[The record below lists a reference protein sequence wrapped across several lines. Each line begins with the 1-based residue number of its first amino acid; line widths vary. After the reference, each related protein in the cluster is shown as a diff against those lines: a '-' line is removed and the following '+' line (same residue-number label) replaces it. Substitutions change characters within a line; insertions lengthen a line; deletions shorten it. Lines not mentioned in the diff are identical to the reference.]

1 MSESTKKIRKKDCV
15 KLSNKIIE
23 RCKLPIPR
31 VTSIDGIRSN
41 LFTSLLQVLYHRL
54 PEGIIDD
61 PASTE
66 DEIANVQAIINHLAL
81 DLIHIDLSHISGTE
95 VIAGE
100 PRAIYNLLEIFCG
113 LHKYL
118 SSTSIGRWNLEE
130 SLSEAN
136 SELSS
141 QPSSEESAV
150 GGRDQDAPPVD
161 ADPLGDPAEQDSSP
175 PLTRPSSSV
184 ARAGSA
190 GRVPSVPSA
199 GAVSAGR
206 SSSAARVRSSASG
219 VARAPSSASAG
230 RPASGSGSAARV
242 PSSGSAG
249 RVRSGGS
256 VGMAASGVG
265 SVVRVASGASAGRV
279 ASSGSAGKVPSST
292 SAGKV
297 PSSTSAGKVPSS
309 SSAGKIGSATR
320 VPSSGSAGKV
330 ASSTSAGRVAS
341 SGSAGKVP
349 SAGSVPRVPS
359 GGASVT
365 KVASTTSAGRASA
378 HSSATRVPS
387 SGSGLGRVRS
397 SGSGSRPTSSGP
409 LPTSSISAGGEAEAS
424 MFPSSESATV
434 PAERRRSA
442 SSGGGSGGA
451 GAAGS
456 SGAGAE
462 PASSLEGLEGKPS
475 QASRHSL
482 QPELAAVDT
491 ETSEDD
497 PSPIR
502 APSGAAA
509 AAGGEFDALGR
520 SSVSRPS
527 AGGLGAAGGG
537 SGAAVQLSGSIEH
550 HHYHHYEGEESG
562 ESGQLTE
569 LTADTEEEE
578 EEQGYGSEPGEEAQG
593 YGSEPQ
599 EEEEDSQLTEEPTAD
614 SPEETQGESEPD
626 SQTPW
631 EADESPEEE
640 EDGQEDTA
648 GEEEDAGGHGDVSRQ
663 LSEEMELMRAAASS
677 PEPPPPPPVQRASV
691 TQQQRSVNT
700 FRRASRDT
708 DSTDGMRRATADA
721 DRPSR
726 RELSAPARRPS
737 SSDRRRRRRSDDF
750 SSASEPGMGRRS
762 GARLPTRNVETIA
775 EIRETDAERAI
786 TETTREQAGDQLH
799 KETVRREVRRK
810 VSSAPATRSRQMSY
824 TKQATRRSVC
834 SDGVT
839 DWLESQADD
848 TRLHVDGKEADV
860 FEYLRRE
867 FPYVHVSAETKR
879 RLLAQYRHQMKY
891 IMSLVEPVESRK
903 IKIRRQDVL
912 KRQALMTDIMRQ
924 QKAHD
929 DRFKKLSDGKR
940 REAKIRNMPRDSKI
954 SCLRAQRYVSSFQQQ
969 FQSRSAFNK
978 SKEELLLRAVFEEM
992 LEIQRSRLRAVRRLE
1007 KESIDEFYDAN
1018 GYTADL
1024 NRVHQYYE
1032 ANFRELAEL
1041 LAKERSDLMRTQKQ
1055 QKKLNDRIKREFR
1068 EYMEAD
1074 VRSLNDKIVNS
1085 WQPQFRELDA
1095 DRVRS
1100 DLYEANWKFC
1110 VQ

>member
-562 ESGQLTE
+562 ESGQ
-569 LTADTEEEE
+569 
-578 EEQGYGSEPGEEAQG
+578 
-593 YGSEPQ
+593 
-599 EEEEDSQLTEEPTAD
+599 
-614 SPEETQGESEPD
+614 
-626 SQTPW
+626 
-631 EADESPEEE
+631 
-640 EDGQEDTA
+640 
-648 GEEEDAGGHGDVSRQ
+648 
-663 LSEEMELMRAAASS
+663 
-677 PEPPPPPPVQRASV
+677 
-691 TQQQRSVNT
+691 QQRSVNT

>member
-562 ESGQLTE
+562 ESGQ
-569 LTADTEEEE
+569 
-578 EEQGYGSEPGEEAQG
+578 
-593 YGSEPQ
+593 
-599 EEEEDSQLTEEPTAD
+599 
-614 SPEETQGESEPD
+614 
-626 SQTPW
+626 
-631 EADESPEEE
+631 
-640 EDGQEDTA
+640 
-648 GEEEDAGGHGDVSRQ
+648 
-663 LSEEMELMRAAASS
+663 
-677 PEPPPPPPVQRASV
+677 
-691 TQQQRSVNT
+691 QRSVNT

>member
-1 MSESTKKIRKKDCV
+1 M
-15 KLSNKIIE
+15 
-23 RCKLPIPR
+23 
-31 VTSIDGIRSN
+31 
-41 LFTSLLQVLYHRL
+41 
-54 PEGIIDD
+54 
-61 PASTE
+61 
-66 DEIANVQAIINHLAL
+66 
-81 DLIHIDLSHISGTE
+81 
-95 VIAGE
+95 
-100 PRAIYNLLEIFCG
+100 
-113 LHKYL
+113 
-118 SSTSIGRWNLEE
+118 
-130 SLSEAN
+130 
-136 SELSS
+136 
-141 QPSSEESAV
+141 
-150 GGRDQDAPPVD
+150 
-161 ADPLGDPAEQDSSP
+161 
-175 PLTRPSSSV
+175 
-184 ARAGSA
+184 
-190 GRVPSVPSA
+190 
-199 GAVSAGR
+199 
-206 SSSAARVRSSASG
+206 
-219 VARAPSSASAG
+219 
-230 RPASGSGSAARV
+230 
-242 PSSGSAG
+242 
-249 RVRSGGS
+249 
-256 VGMAASGVG
+256 
-265 SVVRVASGASAGRV
+265 
-279 ASSGSAGKVPSST
+279 
-292 SAGKV
+292 
-297 PSSTSAGKVPSS
+297 
-309 SSAGKIGSATR
+309 
-320 VPSSGSAGKV
+320 
-330 ASSTSAGRVAS
+330 
-341 SGSAGKVP
+341 
-349 SAGSVPRVPS
+349 
-359 GGASVT
+359 
-365 KVASTTSAGRASA
+365 
-378 HSSATRVPS
+378 
-387 SGSGLGRVRS
+387 
-397 SGSGSRPTSSGP
+397 
-409 LPTSSISAGGEAEAS
+409 
-424 MFPSSESATV
+424 
-434 PAERRRSA
+434 
-442 SSGGGSGGA
+442 
-451 GAAGS
+451 
-456 SGAGAE
+456 
-462 PASSLEGLEGKPS
+462 
-475 QASRHSL
+475 
-482 QPELAAVDT
+482 
-491 ETSEDD
+491 
-497 PSPIR
+497 
-502 APSGAAA
+502 
-509 AAGGEFDALGR
+509 
-520 SSVSRPS
+520 
-527 AGGLGAAGGG
+527 
-537 SGAAVQLSGSIEH
+537 
-550 HHYHHYEGEESG
+550 
-562 ESGQLTE
+562 LTE

-578 EEQGYGSEPGEEAQG
+578 QERGYGSEPE
-593 YGSEPQ
+593 
-599 EEEEDSQLTEEPTAD
+599 EEEEDSQLTEEPTVD

-640 EDGQEDTA
+640 EDGQEDTE

-663 LSEEMELMRAAASS
+663 LSEEMELMRGAASS
-677 PEPPPPPPVQRASV
+677 PEPAPPPVQRASA
-691 TQQQRSVNT
+691 TQQQQRSVST

-708 DSTDGMRRATADA
+708 DSTDGMRRAAADA

-762 GARLPTRNVETIA
+762 GARVPTRNVETIA

-1085 WQPQFRELDA
+1085 WQPQFSLVACLHACVARRGTTPACGAAYQHGGRCRLYRYPACQAGGGGLQMSPAPGHYVEPELLSPLCPTDDLCSPLCPPTGRILNGHPIPESTDVWTGGDIWTHVWKRLADGQCRVKLAAAGTPSGQLTINLATAASTANSTLMFIASYDYSIIYPVGALEDSVTSIVGLQADRQVTPLEVSWCDGQLTLSVAGEQVASLSRAVPTLPYLLLQSVGPALWRLGPELTDPWLVQPDGWSQQRGYTLAPVSAIWRRFPESTSASVLFRCSSDTACHVFFRESFDNAFQAVVRLAPGRNSKVGLANETHAVWQEPWDA
-1095 DRVRS
+1095 DWADGSQPHRFRVEFNAGSLGIYSAAPTNGTMLRVREETLTTHPWS
-1100 DLYEANWKFC
+1100 NRVPTSVQYVGLGSEFTSATFWVYEHDQQWGFEHGFTAGAGLFTAEELENASGAA
-1110 VQ
+1110 